1 MLSTEQKKL
10 KEKTII
16 ANVIKSSNM
25 SFHVRPLLAGFDIPR
40 VTELW
45 ANLSMIQQ
53 MQGNDYWNK
62 TCQDSKLSW
71 AEFMKKTI
79 TKRSFRVIVLENDE
93 MIFGFAYM
101 SLSTVNANNPKQK
114 NQLKATIK
122 EVYLEPA
129 YRPKVDFDELGVLM
143 QNCLIT
149 MGVDLVEIDVKNY
162 N

>member
-10 KEKTII
+10 KEKTIKTNVFAS
-16 ANVIKSSNM
+16 ANL
-25 SFHVRPLLAGFDIPR
+25 SFHVRPLNGSFDISR
-40 VTELW
+40 VSELW

-62 TCQDSKLSW
+62 LCFDSKLTW

-79 TKRSFRVIVLENDE
+79 TQRSYRVIVLENE
-93 MIFGFAYM
+93 ELIFGFAYM
-101 SLSTVNANNPKQK
+101 SLTPVYLNNPKAP

-129 YRPKVDFDELGVLM
+129 FRPNVNFEELGELM
-143 QNCLIT
+143 KNCLIS

-162 N
+162 K